1 MKKRFFN
8 KRQRARIKGYR
19 SGLEDDLAVFLSDI
33 KVEAEYEK
41 EKIKYVVPASNHSYT
56 PDFKVN
62 GIYLETKG
70 RFVSADKK
78 KHLLIKAQH
87 PNLDIRFIFSN
98 PNATSSKREKT
109 TYGEWCLKHGFKYCS
124 IKDVETIY
132 RWVNEKDR
140 STESPEQTQ
149 EQST

>member
-1 MKKRFFN
+1 MRRKWT
-8 KRQRARIKGYR
+8 KRQQARIKGYR

-33 KVEAEYEK
+33 KVEVEYEK

-87 PNLDIRFIFSN
+87 PDLDIRFIFSN

-132 RWVNEKDR
+132 RWVNEKDG
-140 STESPEQTQ
+140 SAESSEQTQ
-149 EQST
+149 E